1 MIKTESIEYKHGS
14 TACEGY
20 FAYDDAKSGKR
31 PGILV
36 VHEWGGLGD
45 YVKQRT
51 KLLAEL
57 GYVAFGCDIFGK
69 GVRATTMEDCARISE
84 PFYKDRNLIRQRAQ
98 AGLEQLRGHARV
110 DSGKVAAIGY
120 CFGGL
125 VVLEMA
131 RANLPVNGIV
141 SFHGQFN
148 TPAPA
153 KSIATKVLVLHGA
166 IDPVTPPEEVAG
178 LQKEMEEAKADWQL
192 VLYGGAKHTFTNF
205 NLPADLPG
213 PAAYQEKADKR
224 SWVAMKDFFA
234 EVLGG

>member
-1 MIKTESIEYKHGS
+1 MIKTEAIEYKQGT

-20 FAYDDAKSGKR
+20 FAYDDTKSGKR
-31 PGILV
+31 PGVLV

-57 GYVAFGCDIFGK
+57 GYVAFGCDIFGQ
-69 GVRATTMEDCARISE
+69 GVRATTMEDCAKISE
-84 PFYKDRNLIRQRAQ
+84 PYYKDRNLIRQRAQ
-98 AGLEQLRGHARV
+98 AGLEQLRGHPRV
-110 DSGKVAAIGY
+110 DADKVAAIGY

-131 RANLPVNGIV
+131 RANMPVNGVV

-153 KSIATKVLVLHGA
+153 KSIATKVLMLHGA
-166 IDPVTPPEEVAG
+166 IDPVTPPEEIAG
-178 LQKEMEEAKADWQL
+178 LQKEMQEAKADWQL

-205 NLPADLPG
+205 NLPTDLPG

-224 SWVAMKDFFA
+224 SWIAMKDFFQ